1 MTTAADQLTS
11 HPHIETIKR
20 YYRAC
25 TAGDVEGVAACCSPD
40 VAHFMLQP
48 GHGPVHGAERLGR
61 FWRALV
67 QEIGAA
73 WDVEHAIAC
82 DDEAVIEWS
91 MAWTSRRD
99 GQRYIVH
106 GAEWYV
112 FRGELIAEIRAYY
125 RQSAPEDT
133 GLDGFPYADRGYT
146 VVHRT

>member
-1 MTTAADQLTS
+1 MSTAADQLS
-11 HPHIETIKR
+11 RHPHIETIKR

-25 TAGDVEGVAACCSPD
+25 TAGDVDGVVACCSPD
-40 VAHFMLQP
+40 VAHYMLQP
-48 GHGPVHGAERLGR
+48 GHGPVYGAEPLGQ
-61 FWRALV
+61 FWRGLV
-67 QEIGAA
+67 GEIEAA
-73 WDVEHAIAC
+73 WNVEHAIAC

-112 FRGELIAEIRAYY
+112 FHGELIAEIRAYY
-125 RQSAPEDT
+125 RQSVPEDT

-146 VVHRT
+146 VVDRT